1 MAEPKKRL
9 SKTRTHRRRAQ
20 YKIDATAVVLCKNCG
35 KPSRPHF
42 VCPACGY
49 YNGKSVKTSVPT
61 QRITLDSND
70 AKSDEK

>member
-20 YKIDATAVVLCKNCG
+20 YSINATAVIACKNCG

-42 VCPACGY
+42 VCGHCGF
-49 YNGKSVKTSVPT
+49 YNGKSVKNLAPT
-61 QRITLDSND
+61 KRIVLDND
-70 AKSDEK
+70 TKTQSK